1 MNPILGFAGIF
12 DVGLSGRR
20 SGDSQ
25 PEMASFGRHGEYFRV
40 KCQFGSPVLVARAKH
55 RRGTQQSYYYSVVHV
70 LCQLILLFKRFKHF
84 LARFSEKADPKVI
97 AIHSKDDSVN
107 YLTGLVRILLSEHCQ
122 QCVIIDSVTH
132 RLKPD

>member
-1 MNPILGFAGIF
+1 MNPIS
-12 DVGLSGRR
+12 VS
-20 SGDSQ
+20 
-25 PEMASFGRHGEYFRV
+25 PEYSTWDLVAEEAVTPSRKWPPFGRHGEYFRV
-40 KCQFGSPVLVARAKH
+40 KCQFGGPVLVARAKH

-97 AIHSKDDSVN
+97 AIYSKDDSVN